1 MERSGSSW
9 LRKPLRMRLRSI
21 ANSAKC
27 SADSDRGDAT
37 GRLAARH
44 RRTLLLALGYPSN
57 FAVMEIFAF
66 NTFDTGHPFSAAS
79 ANF

>member
-1 MERSGSSW
+1 MERSGLSW
-9 LRKPLRMRLRSI
+9 LRKPLRMPLRSI

-27 SADSDRGDAT
+27 SADNDSDGQPGCPSPSGTSPD
-37 GRLAARH
+37 
-44 RRTLLLALGYPSN
+44 YPSN

>member
-1 MERSGSSW
+1 M
-9 LRKPLRMRLRSI
+9 PLRSI
-21 ANSAKC
+21 ANSEKC
-27 SADSDRGDAT
+27 SADSDSAEAT
-37 GRLAARH
+37 GAAWLPVAVD
-44 RRTLLLALGYPSN
+44 TVPDYPSN